1 MYPLFPYENLD
12 WKPSGRVKEK
22 YGKHVFH
29 SCCSL
34 PKNEETLQFRI
45 RQNVMADEE
54 QRMKAYSQHLS
65 AYRLQRV
72 IIQQTKNEDLFC
84 SFPSTTTRGRL
95 PPPIISRNL
104 PMNKIWQRSPP
115 DLQLRGAAAR
125 AMEIIRS
132 AFTCLLKASRSGSRM
147 RTNDK
152 KAKNRNGNYAIISL
166 GAAEVLRFYLPP
178 LYFCLS
184 LI

>member
-1 MYPLFPYENLD
+1 MALIYCPPVLNSPFVPYNSLRDYRLFQFQCSNHQRFIFIRTNAQLLNRRKDSPCSFPGILIIIKSTGFPFLCLTSWHLMSVGWVTIRSSRAHKMYPLFPYENLD

-45 RQNVMADEE
+45 RQNVMAEEE

-72 IIQQTKNEDLFC
+72 II
-84 SFPSTTTRGRL
+84 
-95 PPPIISRNL
+95 
-104 PMNKIWQRSPP
+104 
-115 DLQLRGAAAR
+115 
-125 AMEIIRS
+125 
-132 AFTCLLKASRSGSRM
+132 
-147 RTNDK
+147 
-152 KAKNRNGNYAIISL
+152 
-166 GAAEVLRFYLPP
+166 
-178 LYFCLS
+178 
-184 LI
+184 